1 LSSPQFSAAQN
12 SPHVPGELLIAPKA
26 GVSETDLENQYKARG
41 GQKIK
46 TISQIK
52 VHHIKVPAQALE
64 AIEGALR
71 KNPKIEYVEKNFI
84 AEANLV
90 PNDPGYPSEWH
101 LPQISA
107 PSGWDITTGS
117 SSVPIAVID
126 SGVDPYHPDLSGK
139 LIAGYNFLAGNTDT
153 HDGDGHGTA
162 VAGTLA
168 AASNSGIGIAGVAWQ
183 NPIMPIVVWDTTHA
197 GTYANIA
204 AAINYAAR
212 SRRKGYQYQS

>member
-1 LSSPQFSAAQN
+1 MVMAERKLRRYRISKFITLRSPST
-12 SPHVPGELLIAPKA
+12 P
-26 GVSETDLENQYKARG
+26 SEA
-41 GQKIK
+41 
-46 TISQIK
+46 
-52 VHHIKVPAQALE
+52 VE
-64 AIEGALR
+64 AALR
-71 KNPKIEYVEKNFI
+71 NNAKVEFVEKNFI

-183 NPIMPIVVWDTTHA
+183 NPIMPIVVWDATHA
-197 GTYANIA
+197 GTYAGVRNGQCQCC
-204 AAINYAAR
+204 
-212 SRRKGYQYQS
+212 RKLNCRDYEG